1 MPMIDL
7 TTCEGALTEAALDDL
22 SGTLMRALLR
32 AEGVPEEA
40 AAKKSISWFFVNEL
54 PARRMYGGARELSG
68 RRPLYRLD
76 IGIPAGVLDLEHRAA
91 FVADATRL
99 ILEAAHDDPDD
110 AVARAHVWVLFHES
124 KEGTWGAGGTIM
136 SLADIGK
143 AVGAS
148 PARFAEAGVP
158 LTSS

>member
-1 MPMIDL
+1 MIDL

-68 RRPLYRLD
+68 RRPSTGSTSGSR
-76 IGIPAGVLDLEHRAA
+76 RACSIWSTA
-91 FVADATRL
+91 RHSSPTRL
-99 ILEAAHDDPDD
+99 
-110 AVARAHVWVLFHES
+110 
-124 KEGTWGAGGTIM
+124 GGSWKLRTTT
-136 SLADIGK
+136 
-143 AVGAS
+143 
-148 PARFAEAGVP
+148 PTTP
-158 LTSS
+158 LPGRTSGSGS